1 MIIQMTVQMSGGRYD
16 DRQWPPPWT
25 NFEVTEEEGHGLV
38 RCGAA
43 MEVVQQSEPAPL
55 TGGED
60 PQTPQVPPYVAS
72 PQSAESAA
80 TAQPASITPQE
91 IAAAQ
96 AEHAAKT
103 VPSPGDP
110 KAAWVEHA
118 VSQGMDR
125 AEAESSTKA
134 ALQQQYGG
142 RL

>member
-16 DRQWPPPWT
+16 DRQWPAPWT
-25 NFEVTEEEGHGLV
+25 NFEVTEEEGRGLV

-43 MEVVQQSEPAPL
+43 MELVPAEPVSL

-60 PQTPQVPPYVAS
+60 PQTPQIPPYVAS
-72 PQSAESAA
+72 PQPAESAA
-80 TAQPASITPQE
+80 TAQPASITQEE

-103 VPSPGDP
+103 MPSPGDP

-134 ALQQQYGG
+134 TLQQQYGG